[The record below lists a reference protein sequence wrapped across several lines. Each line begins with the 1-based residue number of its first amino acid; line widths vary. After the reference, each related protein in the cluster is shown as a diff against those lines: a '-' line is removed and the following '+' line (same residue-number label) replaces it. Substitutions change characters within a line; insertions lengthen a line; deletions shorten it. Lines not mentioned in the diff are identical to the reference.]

1 TEAFCA
7 TYNIDLFVVVY
18 SVVDRGTF
26 KAAEKVLTY
35 LKENDMLLTRGA
47 ILVAN
52 KTDLERHREV
62 SRQVGRK
69 LAKEIACKF
78 IETSS
83 GLDHN
88 VDELLVG
95 IVAQVKLNPQRLSL
109 LSEYD
114 LQRLNLQTTIQKH
127 RRMHLPARRMVRQMS
142 IFKMEDGDERE
153 EDDGKGDGDG
163 DGDNDNNKENENE
176 GQHKSLEA
184 VRRAAN
190 RRTLNL
196 ECILKMGESELEEE
210 ESNRQMSKFEQ
221 LAASMRQ
228 RRAQDEQQL
237 QLQQQQAAD
246 NNDSRPSTSAAAAAR
261 RESNAKDEL
270 ESAACNRRVVNKLTK
285 VFLSSV
291 LRFRTN
297 MKRRNSSSCTNLFVI

>member
-1 TEAFCA
+1 
-7 TYNIDLFVVVY
+7 
-18 SVVDRGTF
+18 
-26 KAAEKVLTY
+26 
-35 LKENDMLLTRGA
+35 M
-47 ILVAN
+47 
-52 KTDLERHREV
+52 
-62 SRQVGRK
+62 
-69 LAKEIACKF
+69 
-78 IETSS
+78 
-83 GLDHN
+83 
-88 VDELLVG
+88 G

-142 IFKMEDGDERE
+142 IFKMEDGEEKDE
-153 EDDGKGDGDG
+153 DDGDG
-163 DGDNDNNKENENE
+163 DGGNDNNKENVNE
-176 GQHKSLEA
+176 DQQKSLEA
-184 VRRAAN
+184 VKRAAN

-228 RRAQDEQQL
+228 RRAQDE
-237 QLQQQQAAD
+237 LQQQQAAD
-246 NNDSRPSTSAAAAAR
+246 SNDSKPSTSAAAAAAAAAAR
-261 RESNAKDEL
+261 RDSNAKGEL